1 MRRWLKCNLFLICA
15 MAALSVGVEQGRAQ
29 QESAPKPV
37 SMGAQAVA
45 VLLKHYAVNPKAL
58 EPTTQKP
65 LSREGSWS
73 IRKTIPASCPQTN
86 EVCVEAIYKV
96 PAEAVQCS
104 WVVLLNG
111 DGKDGK
117 FLEENDDSE
126 RYFMLVVSKSE
137 ASTLLNAT
145 KNPVYPPIA
154 MAARVTG
161 DVIIETVVG
170 KSGQVRDVFVVSGPA
185 MLQQASLDAARYW
198 SFKPMML
205 GARAVPYEV
214 KLVFKFRLLA
224 VPTAKG
230 ELAPQG

>member
-1 MRRWLKCNLFLICA
+1 
-15 MAALSVGVEQGRAQ
+15 VGV
-29 QESAPKPV
+29 V
-37 SMGAQAVA
+37 
-45 VLLKHYAVNPKAL
+45 LKHYAVNPHAL

-73 IRKTIPASCPQTN
+73 ISKTAPASCPQTN
-86 EVCVEAIYKV
+86 EACIEVIYKV

-117 FLEENDDSE
+117 FLEENDDTE
-126 RYFMLVVSKSE
+126 RYFLRVVPKSE
-137 ASTLLNAT
+137 ASPLLNAT

-161 DVIIETVVG
+161 DVVLDAVVG
-170 KSGQVRDVFVVSGPA
+170 KSGGMRDIFVVSGPA
-185 MLQQASLDAARYW
+185 MLQQASLDGARYW
-198 SFKPMML
+198 SFKPIML

-230 ELAPQG
+230 ELAP